1 MNAQAPQSHDVVRAR
16 LSCTNIIV
24 LIFWINQGGI
34 HICNWQHSATGC
46 HVSPWTTEAVA
57 GPANGA
63 PLSHIMY
70 QVHFPSQ
77 SRCMTDACA
86 LPHCHLQEDH
96 PNSCVRTRQLIP
108 CALQRRIDFIVLSP
122 SFIVDNSDATALS
135 LHNVHPR

>member
-1 MNAQAPQSHDVVRAR
+1 MNAQAPQSHDVVESTFAIGSTA
-16 LSCTNIIV
+16 LQVVT
-24 LIFWINQGGI
+24 
-34 HICNWQHSATGC
+34 
-46 HVSPWTTEAVA
+46 
-57 GPANGA
+57 
-63 PLSHIMY
+63 HIMY

-122 SFIVDNSDATALS
+122 SFIVDNSDAIALS